1 MKGAA
6 LLNRPARV
14 CISLTLFFLLWEG
27 ISRSGIVNPA
37 LFPPPSRVFLA
48 LVEMARSGELLRDIG
63 ASWWRAIAG
72 FLIGS
77 AAGILAGLLTGR
89 LVTLDGYVSPILQ
102 MLRPLPPVAII
113 PLIIVWFGIGEV
125 SKVFA
130 IAFAVFFPAW
140 INTDL
145 GARRVPNAYLWSSR
159 TLGCDYPSIISR
171 VILPSAL
178 PFIIGGLR
186 VGISLAFVMVYVSEL
201 SGASSGVGYQISV
214 SYLAYRVDRMI
225 AALATL
231 GALGLI
237 SDLFL
242 TQSLRRLFPWLS
254 LNASSS

>member
-1 MKGAA
+1 
-6 LLNRPARV
+6 
-14 CISLTLFFLLWEG
+14 
-27 ISRSGIVNPA
+27 
-37 LFPPPSRVFLA
+37 
-48 LVEMARSGELLRDIG
+48 
-63 ASWWRAIAG
+63 
-72 FLIGS
+72 
-77 AAGILAGLLTGR
+77 LLTGR
-89 LVTLDGYVSPILQ
+89 LPALDAYVSPILQ
-102 MLRPLPPVAII
+102 MFRPLPPVAII

-145 GARRVPNAYLWSSR
+145 GARRVPDSFIWSSR
-159 TLGCDYPSIISR
+159 TLGCRYPSLIWR

-178 PFIIGGLR
+178 PFIVGGLR
-186 VGISLAFVMVYVSEL
+186 VGISMAFVMVYVSEL

-237 SDLFL
+237 SDLLL
-242 TQSLRRLFPWLS
+242 TQSLRRALPWLR
-254 LNASSS
+254 LDAASS